1 MNQKVKLCFIGWAWS
16 MHTKRYVEWFANR
29 GHRVHLITNSLGFDF
44 KNTSIHLVKK
54 NSRNKSRLERYL
66 TLDFNAW
73 RWQKYVISLFIVKKL
88 IKKINPDL
96 LHLHTL
102 YYPSSLGIYSNFKP
116 LVIMPWNGDVIWKM
130 GDSIYRRMF
139 INYALKKADTIL
151 YNSSEM
157 YRICKSKARKKT
169 KFCNRVGVDLNIFKP
184 GINTEDLRNHLN
196 VKPQDKVILSARSLA
211 EFYNIK
217 VVLRAASRIIKRKKN
232 IKLILCWHSGEGCQ
246 IDELKH
252 LAEHLGVK
260 DNVIFY
266 GQAPYE
272 EMPKL
277 YNMADVLI
285 SLSLYD
291 SCPMSMLEAM
301 ACGTPVVMGD
311 LPQIREWIKDG
322 KNGYI
327 VPCVDDN
334 AAADAIMRVLFDKEK
349 GSYFAFAEKNLVLV
363 REKADFDKNMKNIEA
378 LYWELVAE
386 TKEA

>member
-1 MNQKVKLCFIGWAWS
+1 MKICFVGWAWS

-29 GHRVHLITNSLGFDF
+29 GYETHLITNKLGLDI
-44 KNTSIHLVKK
+44 KDTTIHLIKK
-54 NSRNKSRLERYL
+54 NNSSKSRLKRYL
-66 TLDFNAW
+66 TLDFNIW
-73 RWQKYVISLFIVKKL
+73 RWQRYIRPMFVIRKL

-102 YYPSSLGIYSNFKP
+102 YYPSSLGIYSNFRP

-130 GDSIYRRMF
+130 DDSIYRRMF
-139 INYALKKADTIL
+139 INYALKEADAVL

-157 YRICKSKARKKT
+157 HRICTSKARKKT
-169 KFCNRVGVDLNIFKP
+169 KFCNRVGVDLNIFRP
-184 GINTEDLRNHLN
+184 GINTDDLRNNLGL
-196 VKPQDKVILSARSLA
+196 KSQDKVILSARSLA

-217 VVLRAASRIIKRKKN
+217 IVLKASAMVMNKKKN
-232 IKLILCWHSGEGCQ
+232 VKLILCWHSGERCQ

-277 YNMADVLI
+277 YNMADVLV
-285 SLSLYD
+285 SLSSRD

-311 LPQIREWIKDG
+311 LPQIREWIRDG
-322 KNGYI
+322 ESGYI
-327 VPCVDDN
+327 VPCLDDI
-334 AAADAIMRVLFDKEK
+334 AAAEAMIKVFSNKEK
-349 GSYFAFAEKNLVLV
+349 TDSFIKNNLAQVWE
-363 REKADFDKNMKNIEA
+363 RADFDKNMMNIEA

-386 TKEA
+386 TKKS